1 MVEMIAVESSN
12 VAAVGYDEATKKLK
26 VEFKNGSSYT
36 YSDVPK
42 EKAQAIVGAESVGKY
57 LNANIKP
64 HHPFEK
70 A

>member
-12 VAAVGYDEATKKLK
+12 IAAVGYDETTKKLT
-26 VEFKNGSSYT
+26 VNFKNGSSYI
-36 YSDVPK
+36 YADVEK
-42 EKAQAIVGAESVGKY
+42 EKAQAIVGADSVGKY
-57 LNANIKP
+57 LNAHIKP